1 VIALLRRLRLRRLE
15 LVLLLLASGALVL
28 DLVLLAGYSYAED
41 QRDRAQRQTL
51 AVESSL
57 ATMRR
62 PEALEALKREL
73 AEAES
78 RLANNPS
85 TFPKDVDNLGINA
98 LIATAANQ
106 TGVEVAKR
114 ETGTQG
120 VERFGNSEYRSVR
133 YSIVARGDLRQ
144 LMLFL
149 NKLETSQYATL
160 VINGQSATLQNN
172 VWTLQ
177 IEMTAYAQKE

>member
-1 VIALLRRLRLRRLE
+1 M
-15 LVLLLLASGALVL
+15 
-28 DLVLLAGYSYAED
+28 
-41 QRDRAQRQTL
+41 
-51 AVESSL
+51 

-62 PEALEALKREL
+62 PEALETLKREL

-78 RLANNPS
+78 RLTNNPS
-85 TFPKDVDNLGINA
+85 TFPKEVDNLGINA

-120 VERFGNSEYRSVR
+120 VERFGTNEYRSVR
-133 YSIVARGDLRQ
+133 YSVVARGDLRQ
-144 LMLFL
+144 LMVFL
-149 NKLETSQYATL
+149 NKLETGPYATL
-160 VINGQSATLQNN
+160 VINGQSATFQNN